1 VKGEIYQDS
10 FFLMLNKKISPSP
23 VLELRKRHKK
33 TEPPAEANDP
43 VLNYF
48 KLTD

>member
-1 VKGEIYQDS
+1 
-10 FFLMLNKKISPSP
+10 MLKKKISPSP

-33 TEPPAEANDP
+33 TEPSAKASDP

-48 KLTD
+48 KMTD

>member
-1 VKGEIYQDS
+1 
-10 FFLMLNKKISPSP
+10 MLKKKISPSP